1 MTIEEA
7 IAHAKEQK
15 EIFGGV
21 HKEFLEVAIEALEKQ
36 IPKKS
41 IKVEKKYWSNY
52 NCPNCE
58 RILGNTVAV
67 YETNYCDICGQKLD
81 WSADKR

>member
-36 IPKKS
+36 IPKKP
-41 IKVEKKYWSNY
+41 IETQDIEGINDFYCKKCSRIVGDDTYKFLY
-52 NCPNCE
+52 CPK
-58 RILGNTVAV
+58 
-67 YETNYCDICGQKLD
+67 CGYAID
-81 WSADKR
+81 WSEEE